1 MFFESSIRVYKFSIM
16 KKSILILP
24 LLFISLAIMAQQIPL
39 IEVEGKS
46 EISIMPDE
54 AHIQLSLV
62 EKSMKV
68 SDATNALN
76 KKTKS
81 IEDALKKTGIKDYD
95 FFVDNYYV
103 YVNRIYTKG
112 TSKDSGYVAS
122 QNVRVVVKNTDKDLV
137 KITETLH
144 QTTDMGFNVQLTVSD
159 KLRKASEKQLLE
171 LAIDDAKYKAGIIA
185 KSLGIDKIKVH
196 RVNYNAQTDNFYPV
210 MREAKMMMASSA
222 MDVSEE
228 PIFRPEERKLND
240 KVIVIFTF
248 EVGD

>member
-1 MFFESSIRVYKFSIM
+1 M
-16 KKSILILP
+16 KKIILFSPILF
-24 LLFISLAIMAQQIPL
+24 LSLSMMAQQIPL

-54 AHIQLSLV
+54 ANIQISLV
-62 EKSMKV
+62 EKAMNV

-81 IEDALKKTGIKDYD
+81 IEEALKKTGIEDYD

-122 QNVRVVVKNTDKDLV
+122 QNVRVVVRNIEKDLV

-144 QTTDMGFNVQLTVSD
+144 QTTDMGFNIQLIVSD
-159 KLRKASEKQLLE
+159 KLKKASEKQLLE
-171 LAIDDAKYKAGIIA
+171 LAIEDAKLKADIIA
-185 KSLGIDKIKVH
+185 KSLGIEKIKVH
-196 RVNYNAQTDNFYPV
+196 RVNYNAQTENFYPV
-210 MREAKMMMASSA
+210 MREAKMMMATTA

-228 PIFRPEERKLND
+228 PIFRPEERKLQD
-240 KVIVIFTF
+240 KVIVVFTF
-248 EVGD
+248 EMLN

>member
-1 MFFESSIRVYKFSIM
+1 M

-24 LLFISLAIMAQQIPL
+24 LLFLSLAMMAQQIPL

-46 EISIMPDE
+46 EIRIMPDE

-62 EKSMKV
+62 EKAMKV

-81 IEDALKKTGIKDYD
+81 IEDALKKTGIKNYD

-122 QNVRVVVKNTDKDLV
+122 QNIRVVVKNPENDLV

-144 QTTDMGFNVQLTVSD
+144 QTADMGFNVQLTVSD

-171 LAIDDAKYKAGIIA
+171 LAIQDAKYKAEIIA

-196 RVNYNAQTDNFYPV
+196 RVNYNAQTDNFYPI

-248 EVGD
+248 EGGD

>member
-1 MFFESSIRVYKFSIM
+1 M
-16 KKSILILP
+16 KKSALFLTS
-24 LLFISLAIMAQQIPL
+24 LFISVSMMAQQIPI

-54 AHIQLSLV
+54 ADIQLSLV
-62 EKSMKV
+62 EKALKV

-81 IEDALKKTGIKDYD
+81 IEDALIKTGIKNYD

-103 YVNRIYTKG
+103 YVNRVYTKG

-122 QNVRVVVKNTDKDLV
+122 QNVRIVVKNIEKDLV

-144 QTTDMGFNVQLTVSD
+144 QTANMGFNVQLTVSD
-159 KLRKASEKQLLE
+159 NLKKSSEKLLLE
-171 LAIDDAKYKAGIIA
+171 LAIADAKNKAEIIA
-185 KSLGIDKIKVH
+185 NSLGIEKIKVH

-240 KVIVIFTF
+240 KVIVVFTF
-248 EVGD
+248 E